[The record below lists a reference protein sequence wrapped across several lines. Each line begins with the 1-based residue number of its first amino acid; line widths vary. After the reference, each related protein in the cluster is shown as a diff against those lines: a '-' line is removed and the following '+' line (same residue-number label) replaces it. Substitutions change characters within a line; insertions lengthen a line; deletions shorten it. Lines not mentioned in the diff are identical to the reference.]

1 MEQGTRTLQPTD
13 NRSLLLELYKQRDD
27 TRTTTEQLV
36 YIQDAINHIIAQNYL
51 FYVNR

>member
-13 NRSLLLELYKQRDD
+13 NRSLLLELYRQRDD
-27 TRTTTEQLV
+27 TSTTAQLV
-36 YIQDAINHIIAQNYL
+36 RIQDAINHIIAQNYL